1 MTPTMRIAE
10 VADRSG
16 LSAATLRYYEE
27 IDLVPAPVRTAAG
40 YRLYDES
47 VLDRLAFIGRAKAL
61 GCSLR
66 EVTELMP
73 RWESGRCA
81 PVQEGLREL
90 AATKLDESHAR
101 LEELQSFVGDLRRII
116 AAMGAHTPEGP
127 CDESCGCVG
136 DLEPAAPVACTLDA
150 TEVPG
155 RIQEWRDV
163 TGHVVTRTPIDG
175 GLRLELDTGAPLD
188 QLALLMRA
196 EQGCCS
202 FFAFSLTVDHSGIA
216 LEVRAPAEGRA
227 MVDGLFGAAG

>member
-1 MTPTMRIAE
+1 MTATMGIAE
-10 VADRSG
+10 VADHSG
-16 LSAATLRYYEE
+16 FSAATLRYYEK
-27 IDLVPAPVRTAAG
+27 IHLVPAPVRTAAG
-40 YRLYDES
+40 YRVYDES
-47 VLDRLAFIGRAKAL
+47 MLDRLAFIGRAKEL
-61 GCSLR
+61 GCSLQ
-66 EVTELMP
+66 EVTDLMP

-90 AATKLDESHAR
+90 AGTKLDETHAR
-101 LEELQSFVGDLRRII
+101 LEELESFAGDLRRII
-116 AAMGAHTPEGP
+116 AALGVHTPDGP
-127 CDESCGCVG
+127 CDEFCGCVG
-136 DLEPAAPVACTLDA
+136 ELEPAPVACTLDA
-150 TEVPG
+150 SELPG

-163 TGHVVTRTPIDG
+163 VGHVVARTPIDG

-227 MVDGLFGAAG
+227 MVDGLFGGAG